1 MAHIFPIPAPQTG
14 LFRPAPNGLQKL
26 APLIKLPVAAEVG
39 EAVVAR
45 QDAEMGSK

>member
-14 LFRPAPNGLQKL
+14 LFRPAPNGLQKP
-26 APLIKLPVAAEVG
+26 APLIRLPVTA
-39 EAVVAR
+39 EAVAAR